1 MNRNYSDDF
10 RGFTSVDDFGDYVA
24 DVRAS
29 RDDDVLF
36 DPYVGKR
43 SSEARASNEDKILA
57 EIDEL
62 IENRPEVQ
70 RRRKW
75 VGVLD
80 EDGNPVFDSDG
91 EPKQRYVIQKRVK
104 IGEDDDGNTIW
115 DEWADEEGYDYTDQ
129 SQSVDEI
136 RDRIDDFRD
145 IRGELDPGADGILGT
160 ADDIWVGGIDDERRD
175 LDKLIDAIEGTG
187 GAVDREEAERV
198 AARMLG
204 FTTTAGGDGI
214 LGTEDD
220 VSAYANYQA
229 YQQKLMGQEAG
240 MIGGTFDA
248 LGAEER
254 ARREGRLERHLQRM
268 DESYAHMLGGIMAET
283 GSSARYLMAA
293 DEAIRNQNELIEGF
307 EESLNTA
314 EDLARKQAWEEV
326 RGAYEFAVG
335 ANREIQKDVIDQLY
349 SSRVA
354 AAQEQARKVGLMV
367 QQYSAEADALS
378 KWADNQFKA
387 MEMDL
392 GLEEHIMEQ
401 MDAAYERDL
410 RPWQV
415 ELSAL
420 GDQLVAAS
428 AAATISLT
436 KAQEAALDADP
447 EPGTPGAVDDPG
459 TPYDESKPQSVQ
471 DAETAIGTTL
481 VGTGGAIMLGGLLA
495 TPIGWV
501 AAGVGAL
508 VASVGSLIAFW
519 DR

>member
-1 MNRNYSDDF
+1 MAEDRSAEDIQ
-10 RGFTSVDDFGDYVA
+10 A
-24 DVRAS
+24 DI
-29 RDDDVLF
+29 
-36 DPYVGKR
+36 
-43 SSEARASNEDKILA
+43 E
-57 EIDEL
+57 EL
-62 IENRPEVQ
+62 IQERPEVE

-75 VGVLD
+75 VDYLD
-80 EDGNPVFDSDG
+80 EDG
-91 EPKQRYVIQKRVK
+91 ETQQRYVIQKRVK
-104 IGEDDDGNTIW
+104 TGEDWG
-115 DEWADEEGYDYTDQ
+115 EWTDEEGYDYTDQ
-129 SQSVDEI
+129 SQSIDEI

-160 ADDIWVGGIDDERRD
+160 ADDIWVGGIDDEQRD
-175 LDKLIDAIEGTG
+175 LDRLIAAIEGTG
-187 GAVDREEAERV
+187 GAMDREEAERV

-204 FTTTAGGDGI
+204 FTTTAGEDGI

-229 YQQKLMGQEAG
+229 YQQKLMGQESA

-354 AAQEQARKVGLMV
+354 AAQEQARKIGLMV

-378 KWADNQFKA
+378 KWVDNQFKA

-410 RPWQV
+410 RPWKD
-415 ELSAL
+415 ELEGL
-420 GDQLVAAS
+420 GIQLDAAADAAAAS
-428 AAATISLT
+428 LAA
-436 KAQEAALDADP
+436 AQEAALDAES
-447 EPGTPGAVDDPG
+447 EPVVDDPD
-459 TPYDESKPQSVQ
+459 TPGWDESKSQAQQ
-471 DAETAIGTTL
+471 DVE
-481 VGTGGAIMLGGLLA
+481 
-495 TPIGWV
+495 V
-501 AAGVGAL
+501 AAGVAVMGVGSAIMVGGITTANPVAIVVGAL
-508 VASVGSLIAFW
+508 VSVVGALLAW
-519 DR
+519 LD